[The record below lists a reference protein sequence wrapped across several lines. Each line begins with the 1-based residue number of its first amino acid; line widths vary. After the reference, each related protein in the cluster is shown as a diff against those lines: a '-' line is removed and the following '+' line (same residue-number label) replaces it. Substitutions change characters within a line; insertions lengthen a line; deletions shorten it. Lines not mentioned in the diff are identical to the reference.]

1 MGDGRR
7 PARSSGPRRLLGR
20 PIVGTSRGGAS
31 DASNLAPH
39 LPLAIDGLGP
49 LGGAAHSP
57 AEHLLVDSLE
67 DRAAVAL
74 ALAVAVLGRLT
85 RAAAPGCG
93 MMGDTVS
100 KRGEEPGRGAQAGQV
115 GSGEGRSDHGRC
127 PRDRQVHRA
136 GADPPRRPGR
146 DRRSRSRSRRADGGG
161 ARRQRASRFELD
173 VTDRESFSRFL
184 DDAEKELGPI
194 DVLINNAGIMP
205 VGPFVEETDETA
217 KTMIDINLHGV
228 IFGTKLALERM
239 LPRGSGHIVNI
250 ASQAGKAGLPGGATY
265 CATKHAVV
273 GLSEA
278 VRLENIDKGIEVSCV
293 MPAVVNTELGSG
305 LTDTRG
311 VKKLEPEE
319 VAEAIVE
326 AIETNRFDV
335 WVPKSSAGIS
345 VILNLVPRSGR
356 EAIARF
362 MKADKVLAEV
372 DEQRARRLRGSRR
385 QQHLRGGRL
394 RADRDEGLRPRP
406 PAEAEPS

>member
-1 MGDGRR
+1 V
-7 PARSSGPRRLLGR
+7 ARKKVKSVAGK
-20 PIVGTSRGGAS
+20 VV
-31 DASNLAPH
+31 
-39 LPLAIDGLGP
+39 AI
-49 LGGAAHSP
+49 
-57 AEHLLVDSLE
+57 
-67 DRAAVAL
+67 
-74 ALAVAVLGRLT
+74 T
-85 RAAAPGCG
+85 
-93 MMGDTVS
+93 
-100 KRGEEPGRGAQAGQV
+100 
-115 GSGEGRSDHGRC
+115 
-127 PRDRQVHRA
+127 
-136 GADPPRRPGR
+136 
-146 DRRSRSRSRRADGGG
+146 GG
-161 ARRQRASRFELD
+161 ARGIGKCTAQALIRRGARVAIGDLDLDLAEQAAAELGGNCVAFELD

-184 DDAEKELGPI
+184 DRAEKELGPI

-205 VGPFVEETDETA
+205 IGPLVEETDETA
-217 KTMIDINLHGV
+217 KTLVDINIHGV

-239 LPRGSGHIVNI
+239 LPRRSGHIVNI

-293 MPAVVNTELGSG
+293 MPAVVNTELGGG

-335 WVPKSSAGIS
+335 WVPKSSAGIA

-356 EAIARF
+356 EAIARL

-372 DEQRARRLRGSRR
+372 DEQERAAYED
-385 QQHLRGGRL
+385 
-394 RADRDEGLRPRP
+394 RAAHSTSAAAADEQTATKG
-406 PAEAEPS
+406 